1 MVGLAGWGGRIRT
14 SVWRNQNPPSLLI
27 LAFPELPWCGKHA
40 LFSTVPAWGDKEGG
54 PPCETCGEPGTDG
67 NPLLDVADEQGF
79 TKLHRS
85 CARAWISHQQAA
97 E

>member
-1 MVGLAGWGGRIRT
+1 VENTLYFQLFLLGGIKKGA
-14 SVWRNQNPPSLLI
+14 PS
-27 LAFPELPWCGKHA
+27 
-40 LFSTVPAWGDKEGG
+40 
-54 PPCETCGEPGTDG
+54 CETCGEPGTDG

-85 CARAWISHQQAA
+85 CSRAWISHQQAA